1 MASDIGKA
9 LDSLPGWVIPVT
21 VGGVVL
27 IGLLSQRGSGGGSS
41 SYNSVTYGPIPT
53 DPGIISLESQKV
65 AAQAGVIT
73 TALNAF
79 ISRDISA
86 GANDRDVHLA
96 TIGAD
101 VENQRT
107 NAAAGVAL
115 RQSADQTR
123 QIIYQ
128 AQTAKQIVD
137 SQGATQKYL
146 ARKQAQSSIWGS
158 VTDFGKSAL
167 ALIGL

>member
-1 MASDIGKA
+1 MASDIGKTFE
-9 LDSLPGWVIPVT
+9 SLPGWAIPGAVA
-21 VGGVVL
+21 VL
-27 IGLLSQRGSGGGSS
+27 FVLALLSSKKSGGGSS

-53 DPGIISLESQKV
+53 DPGIISLEGQRI
-65 AAQAGVIT
+65 AAQQGVIT

-79 ISRDISA
+79 ISRDIST
-86 GANDRDVHLA
+86 GQNDRDVHLA

-146 ARKQAQSSIWGS
+146 AKKQAQSSIWGS
-158 VTDFGKSAL
+158 VLSFGSSAL
-167 ALIGL
+167 SLVGL